1 MREGFEQNLPD
12 SITKPEDAEAVSGG
26 EFKIIPKRVADLD
39 RWASKKEEDKK
50 ESEVKNEEPKL
61 PKVENDPQETKK
73 TLYQETKERLKQEQK
88 ELSRGVI
95 KEAKRKRE
103 ELLEA
108 RGAFMM
114 SKSDFDTYF
123 SGSFEVGADLKQGNT
138 GDCYAVA
145 AIHALSRS
153 PNFELICRSSMQRM
167 TDGSWQVKF
176 PLMNEYGKTITIKPE
191 DILSQRNKRFLRKSE
206 RGKILPDLRMRL
218 RPLKG
223 KEGLRVL
230 EAAYIKSKF
239 GSVNRLA
246 AEGGYSEEFLQKLC
260 GDMFN
265 RFAIESFRRGQKE
278 GEFEYPG
285 LKSLKEEP
293 MAYLDHFLENFDP
306 DVFVATVY
314 TKGGGLRLKPGYRA
328 KGTIKFL
335 AKRHAYSVSN
345 IDRQEKTI
353 TLVNPWDT
361 SKSLKFTF
369 DQFKENFSGL
379 GAVRINNSKLL
390 KKMGVIGQGGN

>member
-1 MREGFEQNLPD
+1 MREGFEQGLPD
-12 SITKPEDAEAVSGG
+12 SITQPEHTEAVSGK
-26 EFKIIPKRVADLD
+26 EFKIVPKRVADLD
-39 RWASKKEEDKK
+39 KWPTVKREDREKSKDK
-50 ESEVKNEEPKL
+50 ESSPPSGVINR
-61 PKVENDPQETKK
+61 QETEKK
-73 TLYQETKERLKQEQK
+73 VYEETRERLEREQK
-88 ELSRGVI
+88 ELSQGII
-95 KEAKRKRE
+95 KEARRKRE

-108 RGAFMM
+108 RGVFMM

-167 TDGSWQVKF
+167 PDGSWQVKF
-176 PLMNEYGKTITIKPE
+176 PLMNEFGKTITIKPE
-191 DILSQRNKRFLRKSE
+191 DILSQRNKRFLRRSE
-206 RGKILPDLRMRL
+206 KGKILPDLRMRL
-218 RPLKG
+218 SPLKG

-265 RFAIESFRRGQKE
+265 RFAIESFRRGQKGE
-278 GEFEYPG
+278 EFEYPG
-285 LKSLKEEP
+285 LKSLNEEP

-328 KGTIKFL
+328 KGTVKFL
-335 AKRHAYSVSN
+335 AKRHAYSVSSV
-345 IDRQEKTI
+345 DRQEKTI
-353 TLVNPWDT
+353 TLVNPWNT
-361 SKSLKFTF
+361 SKSLRFTF

-379 GAVRINNSKLL
+379 GAVRINNSRLL
-390 KKMGVIGQGGN
+390 KKMDAIDRSGN